1 MENYKFVLPE
11 EAQEALKG
19 HVRTLRTIET
29 KLRKVFDDQRY
40 DEVMIPTFEYTD
52 LYREIST
59 GIEVE
64 RLFQFFNKDGKAI
77 SLRAD
82 FTFPLARY
90 HAYATQVVGRYCY
103 FGKVYRKQLSH
114 KGRQSEIYQAGIEL
128 MGLDEKTGDQECLTV
143 LSQSLKTILLSNVQT
158 ELGSAAF
165 FRRLESLI
173 KDDGQLKLILD
184 YRDMSAMDLFVKEKV
199 KDQIIDQKM
208 ADFLNQL
215 ITLNGKQEIFI
226 QAKTYL
232 EDEAL
237 LKALNH
243 LEMLYLAFKD
253 KFEDLTVDLAMVPKF
268 NYYTGLM
275 IKAYHLE
282 APEAIISGGRYD
294 QLLQVFGRDSQ
305 AIGLSF
311 NLDMLSELADK
322 EKQDD

>member
-19 HVRTLRTIET
+19 HVRTLRMMEI
-29 KLRKVFDDQRY
+29 KLRTVFDDHRY

-52 LYREIST
+52 LYRDIST

-90 HAYATQVVGRYCY
+90 HAHAALSVGRYCY

-128 MGLDEKTGDQECLTV
+128 MGLDEITGDQECLTV
-143 LSQSLKTILLSNVQT
+143 LSQSLKTMSLSNVQT

-165 FRRLESLI
+165 FRRLEHLI
-173 KDDGQLKLILD
+173 KDDGQLKTILD
-184 YRDMSAMDLFVKEKV
+184 YRDMSAMELFVKEKV
-199 KDQIIDQKM
+199 KDQVIDQKM
-208 ADFLNQL
+208 ANFLNQL
-215 ITLNGKQEIFI
+215 ITLTGKQEVFI
-226 QAKTYL
+226 AAKTYL
-232 EDEAL
+232 EDETL
-237 LKALNH
+237 LKELNH
-243 LEMLYLAFKD
+243 LETLYSVFKD
-253 KFEDLTVDLAMVPKF
+253 QFEDLTVDLAMVPKF

-275 IKAYHLE
+275 IKAYHLD
-282 APEAIISGGRYD
+282 AAEAIISGGRYD